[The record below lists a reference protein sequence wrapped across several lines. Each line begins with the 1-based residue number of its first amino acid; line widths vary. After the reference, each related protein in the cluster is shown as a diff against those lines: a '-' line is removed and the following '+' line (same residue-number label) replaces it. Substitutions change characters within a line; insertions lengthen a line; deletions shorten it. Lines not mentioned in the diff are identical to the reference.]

1 MRCEDCRELLWAYL
15 EQELNEEETAKTQQH
30 LEACADCRGEAEA
43 QKEIME
49 SLRSLPEEELPEGY
63 HQELMQKLS
72 AEAAPN
78 VVPFPV
84 KKKQPKWKQLSMIA
98 AAALVVVAAGGI
110 NGMMEM
116 RQSQNDAVR
125 QIEETADTVAPFEI
139 EEAIEE
145 SAMDEVAEQP
155 AEIQQKAPQT
165 TDSGKKAASGAEKKS
180 ASAEPGYSNALKDEM
195 KADLSIE
202 SGGVDGAMPKAAS
215 IAENETAAPYS
226 MIRSAIPAA
235 ATDMVILQVT
245 DLEIAKTMIRDSITA
260 AEGYE
265 EIISAEDSIFAVI
278 PVENFEEFGKALE
291 GFGELQWTQK
301 GKLAE
306 GEAFRSVEI
315 QLNQK

>member
-15 EQELNEEETAKTQQH
+15 EQELNEEETAKIQQH
-30 LEACADCRGEAEA
+30 LEACADCRAEAEA

-63 HQELMQKLS
+63 HQELMQKLN
-72 AEAAPN
+72 AEAAHN

-125 QIEETADTVAPFEI
+125 RIEETADTVAPFEM

-145 SAMDEVAEQP
+145 SAMDEAAEQP
-155 AEIQQKAPQT
+155 VEMQKRISQT
-165 TDSGKKAASGAEKKS
+165 ADNGKEAASGAEKKS
-180 ASAEPGYSNALKDEM
+180 AEPNDYNAAQDE
-195 KADLSIE
+195 KKEDVSLE
-202 SGGVDGAMPKAAS
+202 SGGADAALPKATS
-215 IAENETAAPYS
+215 VAEDETAAPYS
-226 MIRSAIPAA
+226 MIRSAAMA
-235 ATDMVILQVT
+235 ATDTAILQAA
-245 DLEIAKTMIRDSITA
+245 DLETAKTMIRDSIEA
-260 AEGYE
+260 AGGYE
-265 EIISAEDSIFAVI
+265 ETASAENSIFAVI

>member
-30 LEACADCRGEAEA
+30 LEACADCRAEAEA

-125 QIEETADTVAPFEI
+125 QIEETADTVAPFEM

-145 SAMDEVAEQP
+145 SVMDEAAEQP
-155 AEIQQKAPQT
+155 VEMQKRISQT
-165 TDSGKKAASGAEKKS
+165 ADNGKEAASGAKKKS
-180 ASAEPGYSNALKDEM
+180 AEPNDSNAAKDEK
-195 KADLSIE
+195 KADVSLE
-202 SGGVDGAMPKAAS
+202 SGGADAALPKAAS
-215 IAENETAAPYS
+215 VEEDETAAPYS
-226 MIRSAIPAA
+226 MIRSAAMA
-235 ATDMVILQVT
+235 ATDTAILQAA
-245 DLEIAKTMIRDSITA
+245 DLETAKTMIRDSIEA
-260 AEGYE
+260 AGGYE
-265 EIISAEDSIFAVI
+265 ETASAENSIFAVI

>member
-15 EQELNEEETAKTQQH
+15 EQELNEEETAKIQQH
-30 LEACADCRGEAEA
+30 LEECADCCAEAEV

-72 AEAAPN
+72 AEAAHN
-78 VVPFPV
+78 AIPFPV

-125 QIEETADTVAPFEI
+125 RIEATGDAGTPIEI
-139 EEAIEE
+139 EKAVEE
-145 SAMDEVAEQP
+145 SAMDEAADQP
-155 AEIQQKAPQT
+155 MEMQKKISQT
-165 TDSGKKAASGAEKKS
+165 ADNGKKSASGAEKKS
-180 ASAEPGYSNALKDEM
+180 AEPDYDIAVKDKK
-195 KADLSIE
+195 KADVSIE
-202 SGGVDGAMPKAAS
+202 NSEADAVLPKTAS
-215 IAENETAAPYS
+215 ITEDETAAPYS
-226 MIRSAIPAA
+226 MIRSLPMA
-235 ATDMVILQVT
+235 ATDTAILQAA
-245 DLEIAKTMIRDSITA
+245 DLETAKTMIRDSIA
-260 AEGYE
+260 AAGGYE
-265 EIISAEDSIFAVI
+265 ETASAENSIFAVI
-278 PVENFEEFGKALE
+278 PVESFEEFGKALE
-291 GFGELQWTQK
+291 GFGKLQWTQK

>member
-15 EQELNEEETAKTQQH
+15 EQELNKEETAKIQQH

-63 HQELMQKLS
+63 HQELMQKLR
-72 AEAAPN
+72 AEAAHN

-125 QIEETADTVAPFEI
+125 RIEATADTVAPFEI

-145 SAMDEVAEQP
+145 SAMDETAEQP
-155 AEIQQKAPQT
+155 VETQKRISQTAEN
-165 TDSGKKAASGAEKKS
+165 GKEAASGAEKKS
-180 ASAEPGYSNALKDEM
+180 AEPNYSDAVKDEK
-195 KADLSIE
+195 KADVPIE
-202 SGGVDGAMPKAAS
+202 SGGADAALPKVAS
-215 IAENETAAPYS
+215 MAEDEMAAPYS
-226 MIRSAIPAA
+226 MIRSAAMA
-235 ATDMVILQVT
+235 ATDTAILQAA
-245 DLEIAKTMIRDSITA
+245 DLETAKTMIRDSIEA
-260 AEGYE
+260 AGGYE
-265 EIISAEDSIFAVI
+265 ETASAENSIFAVI

>member
-15 EQELNEEETAKTQQH
+15 EQELNEEETAKIQQH
-30 LEACADCRGEAEA
+30 LEACADCRAEAEA

-125 QIEETADTVAPFEI
+125 RIEETADTVAPFEM

-145 SAMDEVAEQP
+145 SAMDEAAEQP
-155 AEIQQKAPQT
+155 VEMQKRISQT
-165 TDSGKKAASGAEKKS
+165 ADNGKEAASGAEKKS
-180 ASAEPGYSNALKDEM
+180 AEPNDYNAAKDEM

-202 SGGVDGAMPKAAS
+202 SGGADAALPKAAS
-215 IAENETAAPYS
+215 VAEDETAAPYS
-226 MIRSAIPAA
+226 MIRSAAMA
-235 ATDMVILQVT
+235 ATDTAILQAA
-245 DLEIAKTMIRDSITA
+245 DLETAKTMIRDSIEA
-260 AEGYE
+260 AGGYE
-265 EIISAEDSIFAVI
+265 ETASAENSIFAVI

>member
-30 LEACADCRGEAEA
+30 LEACADCRAEAEA

-98 AAALVVVAAGGI
+98 SAALVVVAAGGI

-125 QIEETADTVAPFEI
+125 QIEETADTVAPFEM

-145 SAMDEVAEQP
+145 SAMDEAAEQP
-155 AEIQQKAPQT
+155 VEMQKRISQT
-165 TDSGKKAASGAEKKS
+165 ADNGKEAASGAKKKS
-180 ASAEPGYSNALKDEM
+180 AEPNDYNSAQDEK
-195 KADLSIE
+195 KADVSLE
-202 SGGVDGAMPKAAS
+202 SGGADAALPKAAS
-215 IAENETAAPYS
+215 VEEDETAAPYS
-226 MIRSAIPAA
+226 MIRSAAMA
-235 ATDMVILQVT
+235 ATDTAILQAA
-245 DLEIAKTMIRDSITA
+245 DLETAKTMIRDSIEA
-260 AEGYE
+260 AGGYE
-265 EIISAEDSIFAVI
+265 ETASAENSIFAVI

>member
-30 LEACADCRGEAEA
+30 LEACADCRAEAEA

-125 QIEETADTVAPFEI
+125 QIEETADTVAPFEM

-145 SAMDEVAEQP
+145 SAMDEAAEQP
-155 AEIQQKAPQT
+155 VEMQKRISQT
-165 TDSGKKAASGAEKKS
+165 ADNGKEAASGAKKKS
-180 ASAEPGYSNALKDEM
+180 AEPNDSNAAKDEM

-202 SGGVDGAMPKAAS
+202 SGGADGAMPKVAS
-215 IAENETAAPYS
+215 MAEDETAAPYS
-226 MIRSAIPAA
+226 MIRSAAMA
-235 ATDMVILQVT
+235 ATDTAILQAA
-245 DLEIAKTMIRDSITA
+245 DLETAKTMIRDSIEA
-260 AEGYE
+260 AGGYE
-265 EIISAEDSIFAVI
+265 ETASAENSIFAVI

-301 GKLAE
+301 GKFAE